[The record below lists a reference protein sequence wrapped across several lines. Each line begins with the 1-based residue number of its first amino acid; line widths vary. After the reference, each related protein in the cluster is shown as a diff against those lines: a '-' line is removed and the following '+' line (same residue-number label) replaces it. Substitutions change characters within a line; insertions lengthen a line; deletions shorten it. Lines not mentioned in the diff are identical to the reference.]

1 MDFADLTFDDPRRF
15 LPYADPDFDLE
26 WKSDDT
32 PAWLTSKNQFPAFS
46 DFCLRQLE
54 ELDRRAM
61 AMTGEQFAL
70 LVAALSRAD
79 FSPAFSRLEE
89 YKQMGMSWEEAE
101 RRKRRI
107 AAGQSGKDG
116 ATVADPN
123 ARRMLPA
130 ARAALDM
137 AKIRYVIVPRFW
149 NRTNLPS
156 PFLEEIAAERH
167 DCTPSEARSW
177 FKNNGTPSSWS
188 GQ

>member
-15 LPYADPDFDLE
+15 LPYADPKFDPE
-26 WKSDDT
+26 WKADDK
-32 PAWLTSKNQFPAFS
+32 PGWLTSKDQFPAFR
-46 DFCLRQLE
+46 DFSLRQLE

-61 AMTGEQFAL
+61 AITEEQFGS
-70 LVAALSRAD
+70 LVAALSRVD
-79 FSPAFSRLEE
+79 FKPTFAELEK
-89 YKQMGMSWEEAE
+89 YKQLGMSWEEAE

-107 AAGQSGKDG
+107 AAGQGGKDG
-116 ATVADPN
+116 ATVAHPN

-149 NRTNLPS
+149 SRQNLPS
-156 PFLEEIAAERH
+156 PFLEEIAAQRH

-188 GQ
+188 NQ